1 MESAPDGIII
11 ADSRSNIILV
21 NSQTEE
27 MFGYRREDLVGQ
39 PIEILIPERFRAPHI
54 IVREKYYSSPA
65 TRAMGSG
72 MELSARRRDGSEFPV
87 EISLSPLRT
96 EEGIL
101 VTAII
106 RDVTER
112 SQSREALRKAHDE
125 LEIKVQ
131 ERTAALLKAT
141 AENEQFQ
148 AQLFRTEKLA
158 EIGQLAAGVAHEIR
172 NPLAGIRGAIEV
184 LIENNL
190 PAGVRQQ
197 LMVEIV
203 QRVDRLN
210 HAVQDLLEYA
220 KPMSPS
226 KTQISLNDLLESVIQ
241 GLRHDPQLHEIEV
254 IKHFRSQ
261 VVVNTDP
268 MLVERIIINIFL
280 NAVQAMEHRGRLDI
294 TLDQKDERASIAFTD
309 RGPGIQAEHLD
320 QIFNPFFTTRS
331 KGSGLGL
338 ALCKKYMEE
347 LGGSIQVKS
356 ELGRGSTFLVFL
368 PLAAVSSQSSIE
380 VKRKGT

>member
-1 MESAPDGIII
+1 
-11 ADSRSNIILV
+11 
-21 NSQTEE
+21 
-27 MFGYRREDLVGQ
+27 MFGYHRGDLIGQ
-39 PIEILIPERFRAPHI
+39 PIEILVPERYRALHI
-54 IVREKYYSSPA
+54 ADRGKYYSAPT
-65 TRAMGSG
+65 TRAMGTG
-72 MELSARRRDGSEFPV
+72 LELSARRRDGSEFPV
-87 EISLSPLRT
+87 GISLSPLKT

-112 SQSREALRKAHDE
+112 YQSREALRKAHDE

-141 AENEQFQ
+141 AENEHIQ

-184 LIENNL
+184 LNENSL
-190 PAGVRQQ
+190 PTEVRQQ
-197 LMVEIV
+197 LMVEIL

-226 KTQISLNDLLESVIQ
+226 KTLISLNELLESVIQ
-241 GLRHDPQLHEIEV
+241 GLMHDPQLHEIEV
-254 IKHFRSQ
+254 SRHIRSQ
-261 VVVNTDP
+261 VVVDTDP
-268 MLVERIIINIFL
+268 VLVERIIINIFL
-280 NAVQAMEHRGRLDI
+280 NAVQAMEHSGRLDI
-294 TLDQKDERASIAFTD
+294 LLDQKDGQALIAFTD
-309 RGPGIQAEHLD
+309 SGPGIQAEYLD
-320 QIFNPFFTTRS
+320 RIFNPFFTTRA

-347 LGGSIQVKS
+347 LGGSIKVKS
-356 ELGRGSTFLVFL
+356 DLGKGSTFLVYL
-368 PLAAVSSQSSIE
+368 PLTGVL
-380 VKRKGT
+380 

>member
-1 MESAPDGIII
+1 
-11 ADSRSNIILV
+11 
-21 NSQTEE
+21 
-27 MFGYRREDLVGQ
+27 MFDYQRKDLIGQ
-39 PIEILIPERFRAPHI
+39 PIEILVPERFHAPH
-54 IVREKYYSSPA
+54 VTDRGKYYSAPV

-106 RDVTER
+106 RDIAER
-112 SQSREALRKAHDE
+112 YQAREALRKAHDE

-141 AENEQFQ
+141 AENEQYQ
-148 AQLFRTEKLA
+148 AQLFRSEKLA

-184 LIENNL
+184 LNENTL
-190 PAGVRQQ
+190 SPEVRQQ
-197 LMVEIV
+197 LMVEIL

-226 KTQISLNDLLESVIQ
+226 KTLISLNELLESVVQ
-241 GLRHDPQLHEIEV
+241 GLMHDPQLHEIEV
-254 IKHFRSQ
+254 FRHIRSQ
-261 VVVNTDP
+261 VAVHTDP
-268 MLVERIIINIFL
+268 VLVERIIINIFL
-280 NAVQAMEHRGRLDI
+280 NAVQAMEHSGRLDI
-294 TLDQKDERASIAFTD
+294 TLDQKDEQALIAFTD
-309 RGPGIQAEHLD
+309 SGPGIQAEYLD
-320 QIFNPFFTTRS
+320 RIFNPFFTTRA

-347 LGGSIQVKS
+347 LGGSIKVKS
-356 ELGRGSTFLVFL
+356 DLGRGSTFLVYL
-368 PLAAVSSQSSIE
+368 PTA
-380 VKRKGT
+380 KRA

>member
-1 MESAPDGIII
+1 
-11 ADSRSNIILV
+11 
-21 NSQTEE
+21 
-27 MFGYRREDLVGQ
+27 MFGYRREDLLSQ
-39 PIEILIPERFRAPHI
+39 PIEILVPERHRALHI
-54 IVREKYYSSPA
+54 IDRGKYYSAPV
-65 TRAMGSG
+65 TRAMGTG
-72 MELSARRRDGSEFPV
+72 LELSARRWDGSEFPV

-112 SQSREALRKAHDE
+112 SQSREALRRAHDE
-125 LEIKVQ
+125 LEIKIQ

-141 AENEQFQ
+141 TENEQFQ

-184 LIENNL
+184 LVENTL
-190 PAGVRQQ
+190 PGEVRQQ
-197 LMVEIV
+197 LMVEIL

-241 GLRHDPQLHEIEV
+241 GLIHDPQMHGIEV
-254 IKHFRSQ
+254 VKHFRSQ

-268 MLVERIIINIFL
+268 LLVERIMINIFL
-280 NAVQAMEHRGRLDI
+280 NAVQAMEHAGRLDI
-294 TLDQKDERASIAFTD
+294 TLNQNDEHAWVAFTD
-309 RGPGIQAEHLD
+309 TGPGIQEEHLD
-320 QIFNPFFTTRS
+320 LIFNPFFTTRS

-347 LGGSIQVKS
+347 LGGSIKVTS
-356 ELGRGSTFLVFL
+356 ELGKGSTFLVSL
-368 PLAAVSSQSSIE
+368 PI
-380 VKRKGT
+380 T